1 MVPTSHKYTTSD
13 PAFDK
18 THGVLKNK
26 LDLTD
31 AQALENAETH
41 ALILAYDQ
49 AAQSYSDNHAFT
61 AADVCR
67 LHEMFLGDIYSWA
80 GTYRTIDLSSPDI
93 RWCHAAFIA
102 REMQRFDDML
112 QKATPLSSNLSC
124 EDIIATIAEIHGELI
139 VIHPFRDGN
148 GRTTRLLCDLL
159 FMQAGIAPLSP
170 TAFNDKET
178 QQQYFAAIR
187 DVWVRSD
194 YEKLINLMTRLLAG

>member
-13 PAFDK
+13 PAFDA

-26 LDLTD
+26 LNLTD

-49 AAQSYSDNHAFT
+49 AAQSYSDDHVFT

-67 LHEMFLGDIYSWA
+67 LHEMFLGDIYPWA
-80 GTYRTIDLSSPDI
+80 GTYRTIDLSSPGI
-93 RWCHAAFIA
+93 RWCHAPFIA
-102 REMQRFDDML
+102 KEMQRFDNVL
-112 QKATPLSSNLSC
+112 QKATPLSSALSR
-124 EDIIATIAEIHGELI
+124 EDIIAAIAEIHGELI

-159 FMQAGIAPLSP
+159 FMQAGMAPLSP
-170 TAFNDKET
+170 TAFNDEET

-187 DVWVRSD
+187 NIWVQSD
-194 YEKLINLMTRLLAG
+194 YGKLISLITRLRAG